1 VARQDAAID
10 ALASAAPDLDWSLQ
24 RAGAARS
31 ALAVLTVRSH
41 PVKEFSRMMEWLR
54 QLDGLLRGQSTQ
66 PELLERGAFELA
78 LRRFVVMSVLLGAA
92 YGFFM
97 GWYAL
102 TTRETDG
109 FKQLIASMV
118 KLPTLFLLTLG
129 VSFPSLYVFSALTG
143 CRLSFKAVLRLL
155 VATITVHLA
164 IAASFGPILGF
175 FTVSTDNYAF
185 IVLLNVALLAT
196 GGFVSLAF
204 LLKTLRGLSGGPV
217 PSVEAIDEHTGEGG
231 GEDEPD
237 DQAASPQGLPG
248 LRGHRVPIRR
258 APISPPREAGAPV
271 FGVWIIIYG
280 LVGAQMGWILR
291 PFVGNPNLAFAWL
304 RPRGGNFFESIWA
317 QLSNLMGG

>member
-1 VARQDAAID
+1 MM
-10 ALASAAPDLDWSLQ
+10 DWI
-24 RAGAARS
+24 
-31 ALAVLTVRSH
+31 
-41 PVKEFSRMMEWLR
+41 R
-54 QLDGLLRGQSTQ
+54 QLDGLLRGQTTQ
-66 PELLERGAFELA
+66 PELLRRGAFELA
-78 LRRFVVMSVLLGAA
+78 LRRFVIFSLLLGAA

-102 TTRETDG
+102 TTREADG

-118 KLPTLFLLTLG
+118 KLPMLFLLTLA

-185 IVLLNVALLAT
+185 IVLLNVVLLAT

-204 LLKTLRGLSGGPV
+204 LLRTLRGLSGEPV
-217 PSVEAIDEHTGEGG
+217 LPVEAENMDEGG
-231 GEDEPD
+231 ADDESENE
-237 DQAASPQGLPG
+237 AAGSQVLPG
-248 LRGHRVPIRR
+248 LSGRRVSITR
-258 APISPPREAGAPV
+258 APMAGARDAGAPV

-291 PFVGNPNLAFAWL
+291 PFVGHPNIPFAWL

>member
-1 VARQDAAID
+1 
-10 ALASAAPDLDWSLQ
+10 
-24 RAGAARS
+24 
-31 ALAVLTVRSH
+31 
-41 PVKEFSRMMEWLR
+41 MMEWIR

-66 PELLERGAFELA
+66 PELLQRGAFELA

-185 IVLLNVALLAT
+185 MVLLNVVLLAT

-204 LLKTLRGLSGGPV
+204 LLKTLRGLSGEPV
-217 PSVEAIDEHTGEGG
+217 REQVVAEHVDEGG
-231 GEDEPD
+231 AQDEPD
-237 DQAASPQGLPG
+237 DQVTRSQALPG
-248 LRGHRVPIRR
+248 LGGRRVPIRR
-258 APISPPREAGAPV
+258 APNTPPRDAGAPV

-291 PFVGNPNLAFAWL
+291 PFVGNPNIAFAWL
-304 RPRGGNFFESIWA
+304 RPRGGNFFESVWV
-317 QLSNLMGG
+317 QLSHLMGS